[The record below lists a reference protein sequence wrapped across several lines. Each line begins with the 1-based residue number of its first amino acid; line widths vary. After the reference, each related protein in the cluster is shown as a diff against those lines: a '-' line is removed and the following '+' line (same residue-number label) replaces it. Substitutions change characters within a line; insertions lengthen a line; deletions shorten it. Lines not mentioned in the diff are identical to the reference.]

1 MLIVLKFGGSSLAN
15 TMRIYAAAEKIA
27 AELQNGHQVVAVVSA
42 QGDTTDFLLEK
53 AHSITENPDLRELD
67 ACLST
72 GEQVS
77 AAMMAMALQDM
88 GYPAISL
95 TGWQAGIL
103 TDGDFG
109 AAHVIGLSS
118 DRISK
123 LLQQGKAVIVT
134 GFQGISPDM
143 DITTLGRGGSD
154 TTAVALAAFLQADLC
169 RIYTDVDGVYDKDP
183 RKCPDAIK
191 FDQIGYQQMLALAQS
206 GAQVLHDRCV
216 EMAMQHKV
224 CIQVLSSVRPGM
236 GTFVTDTPVHDAR
249 TN

>member
-15 TMRIYAAAEKIA
+15 TLRIYAAAEKIA

-53 AHSITENPDLRELD
+53 AHSITKDPDLRELD

-72 GEQVS
+72 GEQLS

-88 GYPAISL
+88 GHPAISL
-95 TGWQAGIL
+95 TGWQAGIQ
-103 TDGDFG
+103 TDGNFG
-109 AAHVIGLSS
+109 SARVTGL
-118 DRISK
+118 DHQRIYRE
-123 LLQQGKAVIVT
+123 LQRGKAVIVT
-134 GFQGISPDM
+134 GFQGIGPDM

-154 TTAVALAAFLQADLC
+154 TTAVALAAYLKADLC

-183 RKCPDAIK
+183 RKCPDAMK
-191 FDQIGYQQMLALAQS
+191 FDQISYLQMLALAQS

-216 EMAMQHKV
+216 EMAMEHNV
-224 CIQVLSSVRPGM
+224 CIQVLSSFRPGV